1 MVGCYQNGQR
11 FAFRQNE
18 YILRTSS
25 INGGGTDGKYNERY
39 IVYLTIELTVG
50 IVGIVVTIIS
60 IIVTVISILQNETDR
75 RSRHQKSNRHAEMQ
89 VAFFT
94 VTYNQANRCFTVAP
108 SYKFII
114 AFCFKLVNPVLKF
127 QIDPGMIF
135 CLFLIN
141 IKDRS

>member
-1 MVGCYQNGQR
+1 MLYLTYGCYQNGQR

-50 IVGIVVTIIS
+50 IAGIVVTIIS

-75 RSRHQKSNRHAEMQ
+75 RSRHQKSNRLHQKQ
-89 VAFFT
+89 VAFLT

-108 SYKFII
+108 SYEPII
-114 AFCFKLVNPVLKF
+114 AFCFSFVNHLLY
-127 QIDPGMIF
+127 IDFYRI
-135 CLFLIN
+135 IV
-141 IKDRS
+141 